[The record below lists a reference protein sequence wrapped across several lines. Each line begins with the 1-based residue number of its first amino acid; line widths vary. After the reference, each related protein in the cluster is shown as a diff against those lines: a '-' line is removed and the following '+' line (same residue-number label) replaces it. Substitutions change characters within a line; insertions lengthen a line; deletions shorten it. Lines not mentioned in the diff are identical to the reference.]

1 MFRSRHFSRAR
12 VVVSVF
18 SATALALACIPSA
31 LAAAT
36 VTVRVEGESST
47 LLPRTTVTLAAPEPV
62 SGCPA
67 NSVAAAI
74 NLAVNGNWDH
84 GEANKGGGDFTQTIL
99 GETHAFT
106 HEADTWAEWVNYKWG
121 GGICTDLL
129 SDGGEVVMV
138 ADHDPEPFFAPTVL
152 PLVVSEAPTSTQM
165 GVPFTVKVD
174 AIHTPEGA
182 FAEAGQGT
190 PKPAPGVT
198 VSGGGGS
205 SVTDSN
211 GIASLTL
218 PRVGSATLRAT
229 KPGLAPTAQFEIC
242 VHNGNDGNC
251 GTHAP
256 VGTATQTPAV
266 NGQTVQPAA
275 YKGPYAV
282 VAGATGVV
290 DSHVYPLRHAPRVLA
305 GVVTA
310 HTTVSSV
317 SIELWR
323 VLKGRCYAYDGM
335 RERFIAA
342 HCAHSGFFKI
352 PGASSFFKVS
362 SQSSF
367 SYLMPFALER
377 GEYVLDIEATD
388 AAGNR
393 TTLARGTSRIRF
405 YVR

>member
-1 MFRSRHFSRAR
+1 MVGSRHFSRAR
-12 VVVSVF
+12 VVASAFSVAAF
-18 SATALALACIPSA
+18 ALACIPSA

-74 NLAVNGNWDH
+74 NLAVAGNWDH

-121 GGICTDLL
+121 GGICADLL
-129 SDGGEVVMV
+129 SNGGEVVMV
-138 ADHDPEPFFAPTVL
+138 ADHEPEPFFAPTVL
-152 PLVVSEAPTSTQM
+152 PLLVSEAPASAQLRA
-165 GVPFTVKVD
+165 PFTVKVE
-174 AIHTPEGA
+174 AVHTPEGA
-182 FAEAGQGT
+182 FAEQGQGT
-190 PKPAPGVT
+190 PKPASGVT
-198 VSGGGGS
+198 VSGGGAS
-205 SVTDSN
+205 SVTD
-211 GIASLTL
+211 ASGVATLTL
-218 PRVGSATLRAT
+218 ASVGGVTLRAT
-229 KPGLAPTAQFEIC
+229 RPGLAPSAQFEVC

-251 GTHAP
+251 GTHP
-256 VGTATQTPAV
+256 PSGTATSTPAG
-266 NGQTVQPAA
+266 NGQNVPPAP
-275 YKGPYAV
+275 YRGPYAV
-282 VAGATGVV
+282 VASARGIV
-290 DSHVYPLRHAPRVLA
+290 DSHSYPRRRAPRVLA

-323 VLKGRCYAYDGM
+323 MFKGRCYAYDGM
-335 RERFIAA
+335 RERFMSA
-342 HCAHSGFFKI
+342 HCAHSSFFKI

-362 SQSSF
+362 GQSSF
-367 SYLMPFALER
+367 SYLMPFALGR

-388 AAGNR
+388 AAGNH
-393 TTLARGTSRIRF
+393 TTLARGSSRIRF

>member
-18 SATALALACIPSA
+18 SAAAFTLACIPSA

-36 VTVRVEGESST
+36 VTVRVEGESAT
-47 LLPRTTVTLAAPEPV
+47 LLPRTAVTLGAPEPV

-138 ADHDPEPFFAPTVL
+138 ADHEPEPFFAPTVL
-152 PLVVSEAPTSTQM
+152 PLVVSEAPASAQL
-165 GVPFTVKVD
+165 GAPFTVKVE

-190 PKPAPGVT
+190 PKPASGVT
-198 VSGGGGS
+198 VSGAGAS
-205 SVTDSN
+205 SVTDAG
-211 GIASLTL
+211 GIATLTL
-218 PRVGSATLRAT
+218 PSAGSATLRAT
-229 KPGLAPTAQFEIC
+229 KPGLAPSAQFEIC

-251 GTHAP
+251 GTPAP
-256 VGTATQTPAV
+256 AGASTQTPV
-266 NGQTVQPAA
+266 GKGQTVHPTP

-282 VAGATGVV
+282 VASARGVV
-290 DSHVYPLRHAPRVLA
+290 DRHVYPRRNAPRVLA

-317 SIELWR
+317 GIELWR
-323 VLKGRCYAYDGM
+323 MFKGRCYAYDGK
-335 RERFIAA
+335 RERFISA

-352 PGASSFFKVS
+352 PGASSFFTVS
-362 SQSSF
+362 SQNSF
-367 SYLMPFALER
+367 SYLMPFGLGP

-388 AAGNR
+388 TAGNR

-405 YVR
+405 YVH